1 MKNEKK
7 GELLFPK
14 ITKTKQ
20 QSIYGANG
28 SRESAGDVVDL
39 PDFDLTFDGGGGTD
53 FGDDYDYYRDTFGD
67 GSARAKIIDYNGGT
81 RVTLS
86 FFQKVIF

>member
-20 QSIYGANG
+20 QSIYGSNG

-39 PDFDLTFDGGGGTD
+39 PDFDLTFDGGGWYG
-53 FGDDYDYYRDTFGD
+53 FR
-67 GSARAKIIDYNGGT
+67 
-81 RVTLS
+81 
-86 FFQKVIF
+86 